1 MNVEETASVKKTEK
15 EEDESTPR
23 GQKRLPG
30 MVPKRIKALQDQAEK
45 VKDLQDERM
54 ATEEEERKERATL
67 LELMKE
73 HKVKRYPIDDD
84 YEAVIESA
92 DEKAFVRKIKK
103 AKSRKPAKD

>member
-1 MNVEETASVKKTEK
+1 VAEETAGVKKAEK
-15 EEDESTPR
+15 QDDESTPR

-30 MVPKRIKALQDQAEK
+30 MVPKRIKALQDQAEI

-54 ATEEEERKERATL
+54 ATEEEERKERKKL
-67 LELMKE
+67 LELMHE

-92 DEKAFVRKIKK
+92 DEKAFVRKIKRGKTRK
-103 AKSRKPAKD
+103 AAKD